1 MSLKINSNSN
11 VEADFKQIRGETV
24 FKPVLSNTKSQN
36 EAVFSNLSDIVNDK
50 TPQKTLLHQLKE
62 SLASKP
68 IDDNLKRKPATV
80 IVNPKK
86 SSDKMTADDYR
97 QAVWQAV
104 FKKAGYAMLTD
115 GEIRQAVSL
124 MKSVTSSITSSGL
137 DLANMRRSDERLKT
151 LTVKTDEFT
160 IELAKRAGEAVW
172 KGSQNEA
179 EKAAQIKTGGKNEVN
194 QITLDQGRIVWN
206 SAVNTVEG
214 TINTALDAA
223 LTNGGTNPLPLLN
236 PNRAQVDFS
245 SAKSDYQSQM
255 MRRNLE
261 GKLDGEGIKR
271 GEATEIAVTIL
282 GPIVAGVASAP
293 KPSPQSLKT
302 LGGIPEVEATIAAN
316 RTTASMTPDKSRI
329 PEGKPK
335 VLDPNDV
342 HPENIRG
349 TIRENEA
356 AKLLSEKGYK
366 VEQLPDKVKGKIKG
380 IKKPDFKIEGK
391 VFDNFAP
398 SKNTSARNIWS
409 SLRDKIKNPNTG
421 AKQAERFIIN
431 MNDSKVTFEE
441 MTNQFKTFPLEDL
454 KEIILIKDGK
464 VIHFFPF
471 DK

>member
-1 MSLKINSNSN
+1 MSIKIDSNHN
-11 VEADFKQIRGETV
+11 INDKQLYGGTV

-50 TPQKTLLHQLKE
+50 TPQKTPLHQLKQ

-68 IDDNLKRKPATV
+68 IDENLKRKPATV

-223 LTNGGTNPLPLLN
+223 SASGSATVLPPID
-236 PNRAQVDFS
+236 PNRPQVDFS
-245 SAKSDYQSQM
+245 SAKTDYQSQM

-261 GKLDGEGIKR
+261 GKLDGDGIKR
-271 GEATEIAVTIL
+271 GQATETAVTI
-282 GPIVAGVASAP
+282 VAPFVIGGAINSTRGVSSVNSIDDLNGLPKGLNNPQVRVWYNEKLKQLNTNVEFTESNARILNNQRNNLKSQARDMMINRSA
-293 KPSPQSLKT
+293 
-302 LGGIPEVEATIAAN
+302 
-316 RTTASMTPDKSRI
+316 
-329 PEGKPK
+329 
-335 VLDPNDV
+335 
-342 HPENIRG
+342 
-349 TIRENEA
+349 A
-356 AKLLSEKGYK
+356 AKLEKTDPLRPFEYYVEKYSKQGYTG
-366 VEQLPDKVKGKIKG
+366 EALWEKIITGSAKPNAAVNKRFG
-380 IKKPDFKIEGK
+380 IK
-391 VFDNFAP
+391 
-398 SKNTSARNIWS
+398 
-409 SLRDKIKNPNTG
+409 
-421 AKQAERFIIN
+421 
-431 MNDSKVTFEE
+431 
-441 MTNQFKTFPLEDL
+441 
-454 KEIILIKDGK
+454 
-464 VIHFFPF
+464 
-471 DK
+471 